1 MTLALL
7 VASGALVGTLGAMVG
22 IGGGVML
29 VPLLVYGFGVP
40 IGEAVPVSLVC
51 VVASSSGAAAS
62 YVEHG
67 LADVRLALGLEAATV
82 CGAVLGGFAAGLIRP
97 SVLSVLFGLFT
108 IGIAIQLARPQAS
121 RAATEGGDC
130 RPTNYGWGTAGA
142 FLAGSVSALLGVGG
156 GPVQVPLMAYVM
168 RVPLKV
174 AAATSNLMIGVT
186 AAASVTAYASRGQL
200 RLALAAPLVT
210 GVLGGA
216 ILGSWLMVRTPNRVL
231 RWLLAAVLA
240 VISVRMLWTGGSSL
254 WPH

>member
-1 MTLALL
+1 VTLALL
-7 VASGALVGTLGAMVG
+7 VASGVVVGTIGALLG
-22 IGGGVML
+22 IGGGVLL
-29 VPLLVYGFGVP
+29 VPILVFGFGVP

-82 CGAVLGGFAAGLIRP
+82 CGAVLGGFAAGLLRP
-97 SVLSVLFGLFT
+97 SVLELLFGLLA
-108 IGIAIQLARPQAS
+108 IGIAIQLVRDQADRSAAEARDYQ
-121 RAATEGGDC
+121 
-130 RPTNYGWGTAGA
+130 PTNYGWGTAGA

-156 GPVQVPLMAYVM
+156 GPVEVPLMAYTM

-200 RLALAAPLVT
+200 RLNLAAPLVV
-210 GVLGGA
+210 GVLFGA
-216 ILGSWLMVRTPNRVL
+216 LVGTHLMMRTSNRVL
-231 RWLLAAVLA
+231 RWLLASVLLLVA
-240 VISVRMLWTGGSSL
+240 ARMVWAGGAAL
-254 WPH
+254 WPR